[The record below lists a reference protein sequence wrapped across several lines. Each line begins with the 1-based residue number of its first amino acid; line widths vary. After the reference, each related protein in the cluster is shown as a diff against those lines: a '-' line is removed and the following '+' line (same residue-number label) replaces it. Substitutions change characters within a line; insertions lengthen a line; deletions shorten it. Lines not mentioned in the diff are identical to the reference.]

1 MILNLFPY
9 VLRHSVRRM
18 ALFTVLS
25 AASALP
31 AHAQVVFSPP
41 KNISNSFDT
50 SQFSPTIA
58 ADAEGDV
65 YLAWVSSSNIYFS
78 SSSNGG
84 ATFPPPVR
92 VPGANGGEISM
103 VLDSTGNIYI
113 AWKASGSSA
122 GSGGILVSRSSDRG
136 ATFSVPVAVTTAFGE
151 SPQLAVDPSGEVG
164 IVWLSI

>member
-9 VLRHSVRRM
+9 VLRYSVKRM
-18 ALFTVLS
+18 AFFAVLS
-25 AASALP
+25 ASSALA
-31 AHAQVVFSPP
+31 AHAQVVFSAPE
-41 KNISNSFDT
+41 NISNSFNT

-58 ADAEGDV
+58 ANAQGDV
-65 YLAWVSSSNIYFS
+65 YLAWGSSSNIYFS

-84 ATFPPPVR
+84 ATFSPPVQ

-113 AWKASGSSA
+113 AWKASGSSP

-136 ATFSVPVAVTTAFGE
+136 ATFTAPVPVTTTFGE
-151 SPQLAVDPSGEVG
+151 SPQVAVDQSGE
-164 IVWLSI
+164 